1 MELTDVFEIAVES
14 TAFLV
19 LGEDS
24 HGNVCDYSVVGRIAA
39 GICLYVA
46 VLGLTAISLFC
57 R

>member
-24 HGNVCDYSVVGRIAA
+24 YGNVCDYSVVGRIAA

>member
-1 MELTDVFEIAVES
+1 MKLSDVFIIAVES

-24 HGNVCDYSVVGRIAA
+24 HGNICNYSVAGRIAA
-39 GICLYVA
+39 GICLVPA
-46 VLGLTAISLFC
+46 VLGLTIISLIC